1 MSAQLDK
8 QWQGLTISR
17 ELPIGVYFAGTRH
30 KPFTL
35 RVGLVGDLI
44 AAQEQH
50 PEGPLQLVTLEVY
63 RRQLLAV
70 GDIPAESLTTDLLRD
85 ALTETDLA
93 AIATADADL
102 EKKLTPPSAAS
113 PTGDASS
120 TPSFAMATA
129 SMSCGA

>member
-1 MSAQLDK
+1 MNDTHHK

-30 KPFTL
+30 RPFTL
-35 RVGLVGDLI
+35 RVGLAGDLI

-50 PEGPLQLVTLEVY
+50 PDGPLQLVTLEVY
-63 RRQLLAV
+63 RRQLLAL
-70 GDIPAESLTTDLLRD
+70 GDIPTESLTTDLLRD

-93 AIATADADL
+93 AIAQADADL

-113 PTGDASS
+113 AAGDASS
-120 TPSFAMATA
+120 TPLSCTATE
-129 SMSCGA
+129 STNSGA